1 MRRLDKD
8 QRTRADTATAQA
20 ADGDRTGQEAVP
32 PQKCDSRAGLW
43 PAQRV
48 ARCQALP
55 AQGSQPRSVR
65 MAPAGHRVQSQEP
78 PRGVDV
84 WGQPSVA
91 LWGRSAAPTGAL
103 PDRRTPPSP
112 TPSALAT
119 ASLTQPTNL
128 KSLHAR
134 VHVYLPLSGVSPGFS
149 RRPHKGMKMGWWG
162 RSAASERS
170 LLVNQQVPCLTAA
183 PRPHQRRL
191 RHFRR
196 FVHTI
201 RHLTT
206 SLTQPTMPHTNT
218 MRTASLMGGV
228 CWSALAIHRTFTYP
242 CRPVKGEG
250 VMQRSLTYMGG
261 QAFRGSRL

>member
-20 ADGDRTGQEAVP
+20 VDGDRTGQEAVP

-78 PRGVDV
+78 PRGVQV

-112 TPSALAT
+112 TPSP
-119 ASLTQPTNL
+119 SLSPFCSYHPPSDYVPHPTH
-128 KSLHAR
+128 HAP
-134 VHVYLPLSGVSPGFS
+134 YQYN
-149 RRPHKGMKMGWWG
+149 
-162 RSAASERS
+162 E
-170 LLVNQQVPCLTAA
+170 
-183 PRPHQRRL
+183 
-191 RHFRR
+191 
-196 FVHTI
+196 
-201 RHLTT
+201 
-206 SLTQPTMPHTNT
+206 
-218 MRTASLMGGV
+218 TASLMGGV

-261 QAFRGSRL
+261 QAFRGNHQGLAKAT